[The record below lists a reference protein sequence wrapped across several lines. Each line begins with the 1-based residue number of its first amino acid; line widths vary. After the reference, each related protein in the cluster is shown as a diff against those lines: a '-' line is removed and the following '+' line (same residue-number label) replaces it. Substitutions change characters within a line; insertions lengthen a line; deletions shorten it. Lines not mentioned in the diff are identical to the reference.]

1 MASLPQLQTV
11 DVFAAIIPDLLFVPQ
26 VHLHYAGTALP
37 MRDGLLKLKDFP
49 SEFGDPEGRCRT
61 EAEPALAPDAS
72 LLSSLATGQGARPW

>member
-11 DVFAAIIPDLLFVPQ
+11 DVFSAIIPDLLFVPQ

-49 SEFGDPEGRCRT
+49 SEFRGSGG
-61 EAEPALAPDAS
+61 S
-72 LLSSLATGQGARPW
+72 LPNRSGTRSRA